1 MCFSFPSG
9 LYKIHMKIS
18 LINGSVILIFII
30 LSNPTAP
37 VPDQS
42 MYAFNYFCFQLV
54 IKRIIHESRKKSK
67 TCA

>member
-30 LSNPTAP
+30 LSNPAAP
-37 VPDQS
+37 VPDWS
-42 MYAFNYFCFQLV
+42 MRTFNYFLFS
-54 IKRIIHESRKKSK
+54 ISN
-67 TCA
+67 